1 MDEYNVFS
9 RRRWNYE
16 SNCAAIVCYVSTGLP
31 TSTTQSTEQSDDKN
45 SRHNQLASQL
55 TAENIIEIMAYTLN
69 RILRGQ
75 STKPSGQQPLI
86 SDTTAP
92 VTYRPAIHFKIFYQ
106 VNASPSIDLLIDTI
120 NEFREK
126 CKATVKFAF
135 TVLPACSLQ
144 NSSTFL
150 SICGIKH
157 E

>member
-1 MDEYNVFS
+1 MDEYIVFS

-31 TSTTQSTEQSDDKN
+31 TSTTHSTEQSDDIH
-45 SRHNQLASQL
+45 SRHNKLASQL
-55 TAENIIEIMAYTLN
+55 TAKNIHEIMAYILN

-75 STKPSGQQPLI
+75 SSKPTGQLLTNN
-86 SDTTAP
+86 DATAP
-92 VTYRPAIHFKIFYQ
+92 VTYRPAIHFKIFYK

-120 NEFREK
+120 NEFRENSK
-126 CKATVKFAF
+126 STVKFAF

>member
-1 MDEYNVFS
+1 MDEYIVFS

-31 TSTTQSTEQSDDKN
+31 TSTTQSTEKN
-45 SRHNQLASQL
+45 TDTNSQHNQLASQL
-55 TAENIIEIMAYTLN
+55 TAENIHEIMVYTLN
-69 RILRGQ
+69 RILKGQ
-75 STKPSGQQPLI
+75 STKSNGQPLND
-86 SDTTAP
+86 STAP
-92 VTYRPAIHFKIFYQ
+92 VPYRPAIHFKIFYQ

-120 NEFREK
+120 NEFRET
-126 CKATVKFAF
+126 CKSTVKFAF

>member
-1 MDEYNVFS
+1 M
-9 RRRWNYE
+9 
-16 SNCAAIVCYVSTGLP
+16 STGLP
-31 TSTTQSTEQSDDKN
+31 TSTTQSTEQSADKN
-45 SRHNQLASQL
+45 SQHNRLASQL
-55 TAENIIEIMAYTLN
+55 TAENIHEIMAYTLN

-75 STKPSGQQPLI
+75 STKPTGQPLI
-86 SDTTAP
+86 SDSTAP
-92 VTYRPAIHFKIFYQ
+92 ATYRPAIHFKIFYQ
-106 VNASPSIDLLIDTI
+106 VNASPSSDLLIDTI

-126 CKATVKFAF
+126 CKSTVKFAF